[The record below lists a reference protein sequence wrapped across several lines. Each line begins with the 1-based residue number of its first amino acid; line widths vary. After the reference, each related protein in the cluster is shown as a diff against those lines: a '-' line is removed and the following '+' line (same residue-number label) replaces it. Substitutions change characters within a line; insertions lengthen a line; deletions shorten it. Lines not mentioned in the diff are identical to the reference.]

1 MQVVAVVR
9 ANEASKKL
17 HPCGCVDRSKCLL
30 SAYTAAA
37 RGCRWLTHIDTCN
50 WWRDSAIAAPR
61 ASAATCWYSC
71 RRASVTLAQTAR
83 PFIGLQNRATTTLSF
98 KRLGT
103 LDSNVSGLSSRRS
116 ASQQC
121 GRPSVSVHSME
132 QSRSLVP
139 RIAIVVPSQRIDR
152 CPRRRRQ
159 TEAATP
165 ASSPTR
171 RQQPGGHG

>member
-1 MQVVAVVR
+1 MKRQKNSTLAVVWTVKVP
-9 ANEASKKL
+9 AKCI
-17 HPCGCVDRSKCLL
+17 HGCCARMPVAHTHRHLQLVARL
-30 SAYTAAA
+30 S
-37 RGCRWLTHIDTCN
+37 
-50 WWRDSAIAAPR
+50 
-61 ASAATCWYSC
+61 YSC
-71 RRASVTLAQTAR
+71 TSRFGCYLLVQLQTRLSHVGLRPLA
-83 PFIGLQNRATTTLSF
+83 PLQNRATTTLSF